1 MNSNISRVDR
11 RRLRQMLFWVLSQM
25 IRMRKTKISEVDV
38 AEEEEEAEEVVIAMM
53 EEKLKRI

>member
-25 IRMRKTKISEVDV
+25 IRMRKTKISEVAV
-38 AEEEEEAEEVVIAMM
+38 AEVEEEAEEVVIAMM